1 MKEHLDIILGI
12 GALIAITYRVFQV
25 ETKIYNAIG
34 NLKDSFYDR
43 INSFERSLGLHI
55 AIYSE
60 RKEQVDY
67 FLHALDE
74 KIDHK
79 FNRLT
84 DEIKELKRRRE
95 SDE

>member
-12 GALIAITYRVFQV
+12 GALIAITYRAFQI
-25 ETKIYNAIG
+25 ETKVYGKIDD
-34 NLKDSFYDR
+34 LKESLNNR
-43 INSFERSLGLHI
+43 INSLERSLGLHI

-79 FNRLT
+79 FNRLI

>member
-12 GALIAITYRVFQV
+12 GALIAIIYRAFQI
-25 ETKIYNAIG
+25 ETKIYDTID
-34 NLKDSFYDR
+34 NLKDSLNNR

-79 FNRLT
+79 SNRFI
-84 DEIKELKRRRE
+84 DEIKEFKADQKRI
-95 SDE
+95 S